1 MLLMMMM
8 TMMIVVTLAAAAAA
22 YAEEVVKEDE
32 AVNDCGGHLGGNQ
45 EDENRCVV
53 DEGDLLFSWH
63 PLLHNQISSGYEC
76 GRLLQLL
83 TAVVEFGCRWMN
95 EEFFFS

>member
-1 MLLMMMM
+1 MLLMTM
-8 TMMIVVTLAAAAAA
+8 TMMIVGTLAAAA

-53 DEGDLLFSWH
+53 DEGDLLFS
-63 PLLHNQISSGYEC
+63 
-76 GRLLQLL
+76 
-83 TAVVEFGCRWMN
+83 
-95 EEFFFS
+95 